1 MRSTNPKNC
10 LRFIQTL
17 KYMYNDVDTHME
29 EDKEWKNKIIALNDM
44 P

>member
-1 MRSTNPKNC
+1 
-10 LRFIQTL
+10 
-17 KYMYNDVDTHME
+17 MYNDVDTHME